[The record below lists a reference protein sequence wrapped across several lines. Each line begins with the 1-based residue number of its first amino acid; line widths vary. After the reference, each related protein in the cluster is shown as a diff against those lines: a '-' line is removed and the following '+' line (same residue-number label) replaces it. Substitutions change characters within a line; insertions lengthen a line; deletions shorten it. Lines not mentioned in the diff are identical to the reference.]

1 MAKRFLVACLLVLSL
16 PLGAAER
23 VVSLAPSMSEIMLEL
38 GAGER
43 LVGVLDGGE
52 RPAALAHL
60 PSVGRY
66 GQVELETLLAL
77 RPDLLLLW
85 PDSVPEAQREQL
97 KSFGIP
103 LYVGEPHELQQ
114 LAEQFAE
121 IGQQVGVEAR
131 GRQLRDEFSARL
143 AGLRQRY
150 RRESPLPVF
159 YQVWHEP
166 LYTIGGRQIIGD
178 ALEVCGAHNVF
189 ADQRLPAPQVNVEA
203 VLQRSPEVIL
213 AGSEGEL
220 QHWRAWPQIPA
231 VRFGQLWTV
240 PDKGLERPSFQMLA
254 ATEKLCALL
263 VNAR

>member
-1 MAKRFLVACLLVLSL
+1 LLALSL
-16 PLGAAER
+16 PLAAAER

-38 GAGER
+38 GAETR

-52 RPAALAHL
+52 RPAALKHL
-60 PSVGRY
+60 PSVGHY

-77 RPDLLLLW
+77 RPDLILLW
-85 PDSVPEAQREQL
+85 PDSVPAAQREQL

-103 LYVGEPHELQQ
+103 LYVGEPHDLEQ

-121 IGQQVGVEAR
+121 VGRQVGVDAR
-131 GRQLRDEFSARL
+131 GRQLRDAFR
-143 AGLRQRY
+143 AGLSRLRQRY

-178 ALEVCGAHNVF
+178 ALNVCGARNVF
-189 ADQRLPAPQVNVEA
+189 AELQLPAPQVNVEA
-203 VLQRSPEVIL
+203 VLARAPEVIL
-213 AGSEGEL
+213 AGSDAEL
-220 QHWRAWPQIPA
+220 RHWRAWPQLPA
-231 VRFGQLWTV
+231 VRLEQLWTV

-254 ATEKLCALL
+254 AIEKLCAVLAK
-263 VNAR
+263 AR